1 MEPSRLT
8 VIRRAF
14 RSGSSEFWRGR
25 LAGTAGFWRPVLIK
39 RLTPEL
45 VADPR
50 LAEQERSEA
59 LLTAHLVHPNILTVI
74 EFGLFDGQP
83 TTIHENV
90 VAVDL
95 LHLLERATAERR
107 RLPGHLALHIVRQVL
122 AALSAAHRHVEE
134 RLGFVGIAHGNLSP
148 ANILIDTRGHVL
160 VRDFGIPLL
169 PTPQGALARL
179 GRLHGKPGYMSPEL
193 VTRGLLGPRSDLFAV
208 GILLYELT
216 SFRRLFAGKDGADT
230 LKRIAVCQVEDRISR
245 LQLEMGT
252 PPYEAMVRALSRQP
266 DDRFGSADD
275 MLAALGPTTSDDD
288 AELAAFVLSVA
299 PPIDE
304 EVHAAD
310 GSLVARPRSGRR
322 APAHLILPE
331 ASPQAGQTP
340 TETALTTRP
349 AVILEESDDWL
360 DAAPPPLPP
369 LPELEVLLAGIEP
382 VGPPP
387 LPGELGPPPLP
398 YEAPTRSAPRPKRD
412 PSQGG

>member
-95 LHLLERATAERR
+95 LHTLIGLAAGVERATAERR

-169 PTPQGALARL
+169 PTP
-179 GRLHGKPGYMSPEL
+179 
-193 VTRGLLGPRSDLFAV
+193 
-208 GILLYELT
+208 
-216 SFRRLFAGKDGADT
+216 
-230 LKRIAVCQVEDRISR
+230 
-245 LQLEMGT
+245 
-252 PPYEAMVRALSRQP
+252 
-266 DDRFGSADD
+266 
-275 MLAALGPTTSDDD
+275 
-288 AELAAFVLSVA
+288 
-299 PPIDE
+299 
-304 EVHAAD
+304 
-310 GSLVARPRSGRR
+310 
-322 APAHLILPE
+322 
-331 ASPQAGQTP
+331 
-340 TETALTTRP
+340 
-349 AVILEESDDWL
+349 
-360 DAAPPPLPP
+360 
-369 LPELEVLLAGIEP
+369 
-382 VGPPP
+382 
-387 LPGELGPPPLP
+387 
-398 YEAPTRSAPRPKRD
+398 
-412 PSQGG
+412 